1 MATYQTNLLYDTI
14 CAEPAATRP
23 MAALR
28 TQPESPGVCLICR
41 EEVRMIPAEKAAT
54 ICQCSRRSIYRW
66 IENGDLHF
74 VEKADGEVL
83 ICGSSLSKKIDSLD
97 GETGRL

>member
-1 MATYQTNLLYDTI
+1 MASYQTNLLYETI
-14 CAEPAATRP
+14 CEKPPVKPLAGKAGQET
-23 MAALR
+23 
-28 TQPESPGVCLICR
+28 PGVCLICR

-54 ICQCSRRSIYRW
+54 ICQCSRRNIYRW

-74 VEKADGEVL
+74 VEKVDGEVL

-97 GETGRL
+97 SETGRL